1 MNSSLVRLVFP
12 DFLDFQ
18 ASPVVPA
25 FPILLGSRVFLV
37 SQETR
42 GRQLESR
49 LEAVQSF
56 PVNDMANMY
65 ASLDGHIRNAKS

>member
-1 MNSSLVRLVFP
+1 MGLVFP

-25 FPILLGSRVFLV
+25 FPIRLGSQVFLV

-42 GRQLESR
+42 GHQLESH

-65 ASLDGHIRNAKS
+65 VRVFE